1 MGPDDDVCLCFHV
14 KLRKLRTFLR
24 SENPS
29 RASLIS
35 ECFGAG
41 TGCGWCVP
49 FLEELHRRHEAGEPL
64 ELDASP
70 EAYAKQRREYNRR
83 YDPPDDPSL
92 LDLLDPDGSQRAQ
105 MTSGKTEPDAEE
117 PGAS

>member
-14 KLRKLRTFLR
+14 KLRKLRTFLKT
-24 SENPS
+24 ENPS
-29 RASLIS
+29 RASLLS

-64 ELDASP
+64 ELDEP
-70 EAYAKQRREYNRR
+70 VETYAERRKRFH
-83 YDPPDDPSL
+83 
-92 LDLLDPDGSQRAQ
+92 
-105 MTSGKTEPDAEE
+105 KTGER
-117 PGAS
+117 G